1 MEVQYQFSR
10 GLKIYSLN
18 LKNKK
23 SGTPKEY
30 RFNDTIEH
38 ESVFECY
45 QKSDSVNTEKHLGV

>member
-1 MEVQYQFSR
+1 MEVQFQFR
-10 GLKIYSLN
+10 GGLKIYSLN

-23 SGTPKEY
+23 SGTPLEC